1 MAQAGVAILK
11 LYDNWAIA
19 EATAHWAA
27 GGGREMK
34 MGIVMLGVLALAA
47 SPCAHAGREATEVDT
62 PAVGLEVG
70 QKAPAFSGTDQFGHE
85 QTNESLKGSNGTVI
99 LFFRSA
105 DW

>member
-1 MAQAGVAILK
+1 MK
-11 LYDNWAIA
+11 L
-19 EATAHWAA
+19 
-27 GGGREMK
+27 
-34 MGIVMLGVLALAA
+34 GIVMLGILALAA
-47 SPCAHAGREATEVDT
+47 SPSARAGAGKEATEVDT

-85 QTNESLKGSNGTVI
+85 ETNESLKGSHGTVI

>member
-1 MAQAGVAILK
+1 
-11 LYDNWAIA
+11 
-19 EATAHWAA
+19 
-27 GGGREMK
+27 MK

-47 SPCAHAGREATEVDT
+47 NPFAHAGREATEVDT

-70 QKAPAFSGTDQFGHE
+70 QQAPAFSGTDQFGHE

>member
-1 MAQAGVAILK
+1 
-11 LYDNWAIA
+11 
-19 EATAHWAA
+19 
-27 GGGREMK
+27 MK
-34 MGIVMLGVLALAA
+34 MGIVTLGVLALVA
-47 SPCAHAGREATEVDT
+47 SPFVHAGAGTEATKMDT

>member
-1 MAQAGVAILK
+1 VAILK

-19 EATAHWAA
+19 EGTAHRAA

-47 SPCAHAGREATEVDT
+47 SPIARAGREATKVET

>member
-1 MAQAGVAILK
+1 MAQVGVAILK

-19 EATAHWAA
+19 EATADWAA

-47 SPCAHAGREATEVDT
+47 SPFAAGREATEVDT

-70 QKAPAFSGTDQFGHE
+70 QKAPAFSGTDQFEHE